1 MGIVLQ
7 RNVVYNNA
15 KVADSKV
22 AWEYVRNHGYVYNM
36 EGNMDAG
43 AILWENPSSSEIT
56 VADLIK
62 LELLSYSILIK

>member
-15 KVADSKV
+15 KGADSKV

-36 EGNMDAG
+36 EGNMEAE
-43 AILWENPSSSEIT
+43 AILWENPPLQKSLWPI
-56 VADLIK
+56 
-62 LELLSYSILIK
+62 